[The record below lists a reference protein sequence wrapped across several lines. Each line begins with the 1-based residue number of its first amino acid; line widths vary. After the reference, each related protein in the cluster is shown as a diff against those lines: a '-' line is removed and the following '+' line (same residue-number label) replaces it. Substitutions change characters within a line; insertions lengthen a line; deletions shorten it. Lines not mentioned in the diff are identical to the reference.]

1 MLKANHSGLVLDNL
15 KEGGVRM
22 TVYLKYLVTGEVD
35 TGTQCAAHEHAYVHI
50 LEAPIVRLKGPSH
63 VWRPMCRNNSV

>member
-22 TVYLKYLVTGEVD
+22 TMYLKYLVTGEVD
-35 TGTQCAAHEHAYVHI
+35 TGTQYAAHEHGYVY
-50 LEAPIVRLKGPSH
+50 
-63 VWRPMCRNNSV
+63 